1 MPLHLIK
8 LCVGCESIQDLL
20 DWMALRKREKRAAG
34 QALEHYHVTRMMP
47 QRAEALLDG
56 GSLYWII
63 KGNVQCRQAVRGL
76 IPVKGEDGVSRCRI
90 MLGDELVPTQWQPRR
105 PFQGW
110 RYLKT
115 DDAPRDLAIGA
126 DGLAD
131 IPDGMRRELL
141 ELGLL

>member
-8 LCVGCESIQDLL
+8 LCVGCDSIQDLL

-34 QALEHYHVTRMMP
+34 QKLDHYHVTRMMP

-63 KGNVQCRQAVRGL
+63 KGNVQCRQAIKGLVAVTGQDGIVRCKIL
-76 IPVKGEDGVSRCRI
+76 
-90 MLGDELVPTQWQPRR
+90 MGDELVPTQWQPRR

-110 RYLKT
+110 RYLKPE
-115 DDAPRDLAIGA
+115 DAPRDLGIGTSA
-126 DGLAD
+126 LEEM
-131 IPDGMRRELL
+131 PPHMRKELL

>member
-8 LCVGCESIQDLL
+8 LCVGCDSIQDLL
-20 DWMALRKREKRAAG
+20 DWMAQRKREKRAAG
-34 QALEHYHVTRMMP
+34 QPIGHYHVTRMMP

-63 KGNVQCRQAVRGL
+63 KGNVQCRQSIMGL
-76 IPVKGEDGVSRCRI
+76 VPVTGQDGIARCKI
-90 MLGDELVPTQWQPRR
+90 LMGDELVPTQWQPRR

-110 RYLKT
+110 RYLNPE
-115 DDAPRDLAIGA
+115 DAPRDLGMGTGA
-126 DGLAD
+126 LAEM
-131 IPDGMRRELL
+131 PDAMRKELL